1 MSIYQNLLIWNDIV
15 YIENPNNDN
24 NLYFCLSFDFTMT
37 FVFPYCISAYIENF
51 NNIVDRLFY
60 EIVEIYKIY

>member
-1 MSIYQNLLIWNDIV
+1 MSIYHNLLIWNDI
-15 YIENPNNDN
+15 IHMENLNNDN
-24 NLYFCLSFDFTMT
+24 NLYFCLSFDFPMT
-37 FVFPYCISAYIENF
+37 FVSFHCTSIYIENF